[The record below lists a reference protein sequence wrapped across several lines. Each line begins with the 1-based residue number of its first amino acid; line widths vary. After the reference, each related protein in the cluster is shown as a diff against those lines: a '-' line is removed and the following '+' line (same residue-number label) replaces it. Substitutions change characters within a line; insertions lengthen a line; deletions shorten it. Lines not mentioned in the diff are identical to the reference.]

1 MVFILV
7 HCWFS
12 DSKLETLGVFSA
24 FLAMELYLGTSVAS
38 NTPLVRAGVHV
49 GSPSVAK
56 GKVQDISAT
65 LLGERF
71 GGWMNIW
78 TLTSLK
84 LTAILHLKMDGWNT
98 FSFPFQMAYFQV

>member
-1 MVFILV
+1 
-7 HCWFS
+7 
-12 DSKLETLGVFSA
+12 
-24 FLAMELYLGTSVAS
+24 MELYLGTSVAS
-38 NTPLVRAGVHV
+38 KTPLVRAAHV

-78 TLTSLK
+78 TLPSLK

-98 FSFPFQMAYFQV
+98 IVSFARWPIFRCELLVLGSVILDEMNRWDI